1 MEGGRSS
8 TSPSSRRDPARGLT
22 VKLGTPGMAG
32 AGAGIDL
39 SVQNL
44 WDLTRRLVVDLGR
57 ATTDR

>member
-1 MEGGRSS
+1 
-8 TSPSSRRDPARGLT
+8 
-22 VKLGTPGMAG
+22 VKLGTTGMAG
-32 AGAGIDL
+32 AGDRIDL